1 MLILPR
7 LICLDRN
14 STWNNFNNVLLTF
27 LEKQNCRKSAYLLFK
42 KLIIFC
48 YVSESA
54 WMKARLFS
62 REIQLYHTNFKL
74 IAILCRVW
82 QLYVLNILFSV
93 DWYVGS
99 NGIVWKIFSLSPFK
113 LSHQFMGSEQSSYF
127 SSTKTLGLTTL
138 RGRQQVLERF
148 SSCPIPDVY
157 TNNVSPKENK
167 PEDFKQRPLVWA
179 HR

>member
-14 STWNNFNNVLLTF
+14 STWDNFNNVLLTF
-27 LEKQNCRKSAYLLFK
+27 LEKQNCRKSAYLLLK
-42 KLIIFC
+42 KLIIFY

-62 REIQLYHTNFKL
+62 REIQLYHTNFKF

-82 QLYVLNILFSV
+82 QLYVLNNLFSV

-99 NGIVWKIFSLSPFK
+99 NGIVWKIFFFVSLQTVAPIHGIWAKFLLLLDQDTGPDHTEREATSPGKIFL
-113 LSHQFMGSEQSSYF
+113 LSNTRCIHKQCF
-127 SSTKTLGLTTL
+127 SK
-138 RGRQQVLERF
+138 R
-148 SSCPIPDVY
+148 
-157 TNNVSPKENK
+157 K
-167 PEDFKQRPLVWA
+167 
-179 HR
+179 